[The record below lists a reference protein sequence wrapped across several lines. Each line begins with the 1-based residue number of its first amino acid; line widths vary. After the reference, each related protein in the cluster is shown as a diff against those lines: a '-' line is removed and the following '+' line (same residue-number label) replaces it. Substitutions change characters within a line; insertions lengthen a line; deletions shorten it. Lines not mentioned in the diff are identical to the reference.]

1 MTMDFGLNLEQTQ
14 KLILTPELKQAITIL
29 QLNTLELI
37 NFIEQQVET
46 NPLLEIENP
55 VEKDE
60 ESNFEES
67 NESQEMREIA
77 DYFADSSD
85 LGLSFKKEDEQKS
98 YELASNNESS
108 LWEHLSFQLHFL
120 KLSPLENKIGEFII
134 GNIDENGY
142 LTCSPEEIAQILKV
156 EIKEVLKV
164 LKIIQNL
171 DPPGVGARGL
181 LECLLIQAQ
190 QKNLLTPIVREIIT
204 NYLPDLAQ
212 SKYLKVANRLG
223 VTVEEV
229 YRAMEVI
236 KSLDPKPGRNFATLK
251 EVRYV
256 VPDITVEKVE
266 GEYIILVND
275 SLLPRLNINNLYQ
288 DILKQKEHDEKTK
301 KYVEKKLNQAIW
313 LIKSIEQRRFTLYR
327 VARFIVD
334 YQWEFLEYGLKYL
347 KPLTLKQVA
356 KELNLHES
364 TISRACANKYMA
376 TPRGTFEMK
385 YFFASA
391 LESGRGNFS
400 SSTSIKAQIKELIV
414 RENPNDPLSDQK
426 IADLLIQNGV
436 KISRRTVAKYRE
448 ELGIL
453 AAAKRRKI

>member
-1 MTMDFGLNLEQTQ
+1 MPMDFGLNLEQTQ
-14 KLILTPELKQAITIL
+14 KLVLTPELKQAITIL
-29 QLNTLELI
+29 QLNTLELVS
-37 NFIEQQVET
+37 FIEQQVET
-46 NPLLEIENP
+46 NPLLEIEIC
-55 VEKDE
+55 EDKE
-60 ESNFEES
+60 ENELGENEEY
-67 NESQEMREIA
+67 QELREIA
-77 DYFADSSD
+77 EYFADSSD
-85 LGLSFKKEDEQKS
+85 LGMGLRQEDEERKGF
-98 YELASNNESS
+98 EPASSESS
-108 LWEHLSFQLHFL
+108 LWEHLYLQLHL
-120 KLSPLENKIGEFII
+120 LNLPQLDNKIGEFII

-142 LTCSPEEIAQILKV
+142 LTCPVEEISERLKV
-156 EIKEVLKV
+156 EEEEVVRV
-164 LKIIQNL
+164 LKIIQTF

-181 LECLLIQAQ
+181 LECLLIQAE
-190 QKNLLTPIVREIIT
+190 QKNILTPLLKEIIS

-229 YRAMEVI
+229 YQAMDII

-266 GEYIILVND
+266 SEYIILVND
-275 SLLPRLNINNLYQ
+275 SLLPRLNINKIYQ
-288 DILKQKEHDEKTK
+288 NILKQKDYDEKTK
-301 KYVEKKLNQAIW
+301 KYVEKKLNQALW

-334 YQWEFLEYGLKYL
+334 YQREFLEYGLKYL

-356 KELNLHES
+356 KALNLHES

-391 LESGRGNFS
+391 LESGQGGFS
-400 SSTSIKAQIKELIV
+400 SSTSIKAQIKELIA
-414 RENPNDPLSDQK
+414 RENPQDPLSDQR
-426 IADLLIQNGV
+426 IADILTQRGV

-448 ELGIL
+448 EMGIL
-453 AAAKRRKI
+453 AAAKRRKV

>member
-1 MTMDFGLNLEQTQ
+1 MPMDFGLNLEQTQ
-14 KLILTPELKQAITIL
+14 KLVLTPELKQAITIL
-29 QLNTLELI
+29 QLNTLELVS
-37 NFIEQQVET
+37 FIEQQVET
-46 NPLLEIENP
+46 NPLLEIEIC
-55 VEKDE
+55 EDKE
-60 ESNFEES
+60 ENELGENEEY
-67 NESQEMREIA
+67 QELREIA
-77 DYFADSSD
+77 EYFADSSD
-85 LGLSFKKEDEQKS
+85 LGMGLRQEDEERKGF
-98 YELASNNESS
+98 EPASSESS
-108 LWEHLSFQLHFL
+108 LWEHLYLQLHL
-120 KLSPLENKIGEFII
+120 LNLPQLDNKIGEFII

-142 LTCSPEEIAQILKV
+142 LTCPVEEISERLKV
-156 EIKEVLKV
+156 EEEEVVRV
-164 LKIIQNL
+164 LKIIQTF

-181 LECLLIQAQ
+181 LECLLIQAE
-190 QKNLLTPIVREIIT
+190 QKNILTPLLKEIISS
-204 NYLPDLAQ
+204 YLPDLAQ

-229 YRAMEVI
+229 YQAMDII

-266 GEYIILVND
+266 SEYIILVND
-275 SLLPRLNINNLYQ
+275 SLLPRLNINKIYQ
-288 DILKQKEHDEKTK
+288 NILKQKDYDEKTK
-301 KYVEKKLNQAIW
+301 KYVEKKLNQALW

-334 YQWEFLEYGLKYL
+334 YQREFLEYGLKYL

-356 KELNLHES
+356 KALNLHES

-391 LESGRGNFS
+391 LESGQGGFS
-400 SSTSIKAQIKELIV
+400 SSTSIKAQIKELIA
-414 RENPNDPLSDQK
+414 RENPQEPLSDQK
-426 IADLLIQNGV
+426 IADILSQRGV

-448 ELGIL
+448 EMGIL
-453 AAAKRRKI
+453 AAAKRRKV

>member
-29 QLNTLELI
+29 QLNTLELV
-37 NFIEQQVET
+37 NFIEQQVEA
-46 NPLLEIENP
+46 NPLLEIENDDDKE
-55 VEKDE
+55 VDE
-60 ESNFEES
+60 IEEM
-67 NESQEMREIA
+67 EERQEMREIA
-77 DYFADSSD
+77 EYFADSSD
-85 LGLSFKKEDEQKS
+85 LGPGFSQKDEEKRS
-98 YELASNNESS
+98 YEPASSADNS

-120 KLSPLENKIGEFII
+120 KLPQLDNKIGEFII

-142 LTCSPEEIAQILKV
+142 LTCAPEEIAEILKI
-156 EIKEVLKV
+156 EKEVVLRV
-164 LKIIQNL
+164 LKIIQNF

-181 LECLLIQAQ
+181 LECLLIQAE
-190 QKNLLTPIVREIIT
+190 QKNLLTPLIKEIIT

-223 VTVEEV
+223 VAVEEV

-236 KSLDPKPGRNFATLK
+236 KSLDPKPGRNFAALK

-275 SLLPRLNINNLYQ
+275 SLLPRLNINNVYRN
-288 DILKQKEHDEKTK
+288 ILKQKGHDEKTK

-334 YQWEFLEYGLKYL
+334 YQREFLEYGLKYL

-376 TPRGTFEMK
+376 TPRGTFELK
-385 YFFASA
+385 YFFATA
-391 LESGRGNFS
+391 LESEKGNFS
-400 SSTSIKAQIKELIV
+400 SSTSIKAQIKELIA
-414 RENPNDPLSDQK
+414 RENPQDPLSDQK
-426 IADLLIQNGV
+426 IADILTQGGV

-453 AAAKRRKI
+453 AAAKRRKV

>member
-1 MTMDFGLNLEQTQ
+1 MPMDFGLNLEQTQ
-14 KLILTPELKQAITIL
+14 KLVLTPELKQAITIL
-29 QLNTLELI
+29 QLNTLELVS
-37 NFIEQQVET
+37 FIEQQVET
-46 NPLLEIENP
+46 NPLLEIEVSEDKEENRL
-55 VEKDE
+55 EENDE
-60 ESNFEES
+60 E
-67 NESQEMREIA
+67 QELREIA

-85 LGLSFKKEDEQKS
+85 LGMGLRQEDEERKGF
-98 YELASNNESS
+98 EPASSESS
-108 LWEHLSFQLHFL
+108 LWEHLYLQLHL
-120 KLSPLENKIGEFII
+120 LNLPQLDNKIGEFII

-142 LTCSPEEIAQILKV
+142 LTCPVEEISERLKV
-156 EIKEVLKV
+156 EKEDVVRV
-164 LKIIQNL
+164 LKIIQTF

-181 LECLLIQAQ
+181 LECLLIQAE
-190 QKNLLTPIVREIIT
+190 QKNVLTPLVKEIIS

-229 YRAMEVI
+229 YQAMDII

-266 GEYIILVND
+266 GEYIILIND
-275 SLLPRLNINNLYQ
+275 SLLPRLNINNTYQ
-288 DILKQKEHDEKTK
+288 NILKQKDYDEKTK
-301 KYVEKKLNQAIW
+301 KYVEKKLNQALW

-334 YQWEFLEYGLKYL
+334 YQREFLEYGLKYL

-356 KELNLHES
+356 KALNLHES

-391 LESGRGNFS
+391 LESGQGGFS
-400 SSTSIKAQIKELIV
+400 SSTSIKAQIKELIA
-414 RENPNDPLSDQK
+414 RENPQEPLSDQR
-426 IADLLIQNGV
+426 IADILTQRGI

-448 ELGIL
+448 EMGIL
-453 AAAKRRKI
+453 AAAKRRKV